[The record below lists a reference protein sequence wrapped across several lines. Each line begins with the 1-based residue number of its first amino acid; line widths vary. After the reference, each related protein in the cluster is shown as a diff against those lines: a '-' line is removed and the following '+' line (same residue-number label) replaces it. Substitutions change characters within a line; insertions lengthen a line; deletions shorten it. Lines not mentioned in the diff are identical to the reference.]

1 MLVQVADAALVNR
14 EELYP
19 TAYSR
24 VAALLADW
32 GLVNLQKLAHVATY
46 QTRSI

>member
-1 MLVQVADAALVNR
+1 MQVADAALVNR